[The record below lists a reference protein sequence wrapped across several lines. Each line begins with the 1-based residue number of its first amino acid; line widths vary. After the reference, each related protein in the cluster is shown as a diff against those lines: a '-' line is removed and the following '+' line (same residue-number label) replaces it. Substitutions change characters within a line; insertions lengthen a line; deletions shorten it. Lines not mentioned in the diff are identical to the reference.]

1 MRFSAIRISGFVAI
15 LLLVFTLSCDIAG
28 FSGKLDEGNIEY
40 DILYLQDEKD
50 NPLIS
55 LLPTTMT
62 FKFKDEK
69 SIQKIEGWMGI
80 FQMAGIADREN
91 DKRTAILKIMNEK
104 YYYQTTMNGSPFGF
118 DEMPGIQIKP
128 SDSTKTIAGYL
139 CKRSDV
145 FIGDSLKPVFSIY
158 YTNEIELSNPNCN
171 NPFNMID
178 GVLLEFQMSFQ
189 KIPMKLT
196 AKKVTKEEI
205 NDDEFEIPE
214 GFAKVPKEKMQEVIS
229 NLM

>member
-1 MRFSAIRISGFVAI
+1 MRIVYKSIIFFSIIVSTSFV
-15 LLLVFTLSCDIAG
+15 SCNVSN
-28 FSGKLDEGNIEY
+28 FSGKLDEGTVEY
-40 DILYLQDEKD
+40 DIVYLQDEKD

-55 LLPTTMT
+55 LLPTTMLL
-62 FKFKDEK
+62 KFKEDK

-91 DKRTAILKIMNEK
+91 NSRQALLKIMNEK
-104 YYYQTTMNGSPFGF
+104 YFYQTSMNGPDFGF
-118 DEMPGIQIKP
+118 DSMPKFELKP

-139 CKRSDV
+139 CKRYDV
-145 FIGDSLKPVFSIY
+145 QFADSAKPSFSIY
-158 YTNEIELSNPNCN
+158 YTDKIELKNPNCN
-171 NPFNMID
+171 NPFKSVN

-189 KIPMKLT
+189 KIPMHLT

-205 NDDEFEIPE
+205 NPTEFNIPE
-214 GFAKVPKEKMQEVIS
+214 GFVKVPKEKMQETIS